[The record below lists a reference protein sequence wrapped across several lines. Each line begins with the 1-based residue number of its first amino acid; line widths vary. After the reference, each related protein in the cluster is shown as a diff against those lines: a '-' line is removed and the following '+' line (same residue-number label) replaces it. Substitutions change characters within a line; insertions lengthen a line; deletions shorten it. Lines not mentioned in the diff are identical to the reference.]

1 LPADSSIGLK
11 LPPGEFS
18 LEEIGMRFLVG
29 LLRRA
34 DEDSGQTLV
43 EYALIIA
50 FIAIALVASLQL
62 FSGGLTGIYADI
74 AALFP

>member
-1 LPADSSIGLK
+1 
-11 LPPGEFS
+11 
-18 LEEIGMRFLVG
+18 MRFLVG

>member
-1 LPADSSIGLK
+1 
-11 LPPGEFS
+11 
-18 LEEIGMRFLVG
+18 MRWLVE

-34 DEDSGQTLV
+34 EDDKGQTLV

-62 FSGGLTGIYADI
+62 FGGGLIGIYADI